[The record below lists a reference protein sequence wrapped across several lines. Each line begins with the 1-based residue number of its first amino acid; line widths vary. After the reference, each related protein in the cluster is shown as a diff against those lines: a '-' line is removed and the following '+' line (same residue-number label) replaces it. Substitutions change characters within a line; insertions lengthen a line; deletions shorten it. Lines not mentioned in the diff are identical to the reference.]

1 MKTLQNDFTTPEQSK
16 RLLELGVPEWTAN
29 WKLSKLVK
37 DSHGQKPKVKHD
49 WEVNRKDYTHM
60 IVGFMKYDYL
70 PCWSVGRLIEI
81 ILKVPGFPYV
91 GPEKCINLTNRNI
104 SKIIDLIIETIEG
117 NLDTI
122 DFSKLED

>member
-1 MKTLQNDFTTPEQSK
+1 MRTLQNDFTTTEQSK

-37 DSHGQKPKVKHD
+37 DSHGQKPKDKHD
-49 WEVNRKDYTHM
+49 WVVNRKDYTHM

-81 ILKVPGFPYV
+81 YNMCVDFDLDDGAAIVIFIQDESPIVQMMQMFEDKVG
-91 GPEKCINLTNRNI
+91 IM
-104 SKIIDLIIETIEG
+104 
-117 NLDTI
+117 